1 MRADELLTPQ
11 EAAKQLH
18 IEPQTLAVWRC
29 HRRYPLAYVKI
40 GGKVLYPQ
48 KAIDQFIQS
57 RTVTDELAGT
67 IRRRRPV
74 K

>member
-1 MRADELLTPQ
+1 MPLPEELLTPEQ
-11 EAAKQLH
+11 AAKQLH

-48 KAIDQFIQS
+48 KAIDRFIQS
-57 RTVTDELAGT
+57 RTVTNESLPVK
-67 IRRRRPV
+67 RRR
-74 K
+74 